1 MEEFIDTILPPQS
14 GDDEDKDL
22 LPQDVIKTL
31 NAPAQLYIPPIPDI
45 MLTEGQNLH
54 FTDFDVHAEHKDED
68 KAYVRLVVQQQITQ
82 SDTGA
87 NRHLSNS
94 KDTLTDFESCY
105 PFPIGT
111 IEENATVTVTGKGKT
126 SIRTTDP
133 LKPLEYETLY
143 SPKASGSVFSP
154 QKYALDNKATIRIWS
169 QFADITNNTGGI
181 TFYGHDKKAISTIPL
196 YPRNGLWYM
205 KINQ

>member
-1 MEEFIDTILPPQS
+1 M
-14 GDDEDKDL
+14 
-22 LPQDVIKTL
+22 
-31 NAPAQLYIPPIPDI
+31 
-45 MLTEGQNLH
+45 
-54 FTDFDVHAEHKDED
+54 
-68 KAYVRLVVQQQITQ
+68 IT
-82 SDTGA
+82 
-87 NRHLSNS
+87 N
-94 KDTLTDFESCY
+94 FESCA

-126 SIRTTDP
+126 SIKTTDP
-133 LKPLEYETLY
+133 SKPLEYETLY

-154 QKYALDNKATIRIWS
+154 QKYASDNKDTIRIWS

-205 KINQ
+205 KITQ